1 MPKFTYEDTQ
11 SGKTLTLDR
20 ETEPSESELNQ
31 LFAVQQPAAQQPVA
45 KLAEQPITKPAT
57 VPDSA
62 MQFLPQAAP
71 AFQRVPA
78 AELEVIS
85 GGFPAAPQAPL
96 PKRPTQT
103 DAIRKA
109 VELSMGGAFGVP
121 TVSQISQIY
130 FNMQSD
136 YDRAIKPV
144 DKSERDKAFEI
155 GMNRFMFENK
165 RKPDPKET
173 ELLYKQAATVG
184 TKEYSDGGLMMD
196 QGGNWAGVY
205 FTNNTTGDV
214 MVRPPD
220 GPLRP
225 MKPGEVPATPGS
237 FTPHI
242 QFSDFKKLKTELQDD
257 EESLRRMQ
265 KYASLI
271 GSIPSGFNKLAED
284 FKFAY
289 NTLMGDPATS
299 EQINIQLAKGQ
310 LQGLVSGLRTTVG
323 GGGTMTEGDVS
334 RIIDYLGGRVNSLQN
349 PEVVKRAIANM
360 YSEKAIRYND
370 NINTYNF
377 SVVTKYGRPGSP
389 GAVYFKEKTP
399 MDLDKSFLE
408 GSLGLYGVPSSLEDK
423 EKRAA
428 ELRAKKGLK

>member
-31 LFAVQQPAAQQPVA
+31 LFAVQQPAAQQPAA

-71 AFQRVPA
+71 ASQRVPA
-78 AELEVIS
+78 AELEVMS

-130 FNMQSD
+130 FNMQNE
-136 YDRAIKPV
+136 YERAIKPV

-155 GMNRFMFENK
+155 GMSRFMFENK
-165 RKPDPKET
+165 RKPDPKEMDM
-173 ELLYKQAATVG
+173 LYKQAATVG
-184 TKEYSDGGLMMD
+184 TRELSEGGLVMD
-196 QGGNWAGVY
+196 QGGNFSGVY
-205 FTNNTTGDV
+205 FTNNATGDV
-214 MVRPPD
+214 LVKPP
-220 GPLRP
+220 GENLRP
-225 MKPGEVPATPGS
+225 IKSGEIPATPGS

-242 QFSDFKKLKTELQDD
+242 QFSEFKKLKTELQDD

-265 KYASLI
+265 KYASLS

-399 MDLDKSFLE
+399 MDLDKSLLE
-408 GSLGLYGVPSSLEDK
+408 GSLGLYGVPSSLEEK

-428 ELRAKKGLK
+428 ELRAKKGSK